1 MAIPWMV
8 LLRNVPWTEVIRNAP
23 KVAEG
28 AKKLWDTV
36 GGKTPRRPSPNGRME
51 ATTSSEPLSSEPRS
65 TDSLSPD
72 SRTIAELRA
81 RLATLETTAA
91 NLHDQML
98 ASSELIKTLA
108 EQNAQLIARI
118 EAHRVRVMGLAG
130 ALGILGIIA
139 VLGLV
144 LALIR

>member
-1 MAIPWMV
+1 
-8 LLRNVPWTEVIRNAP
+8 
-23 KVAEG
+23 
-28 AKKLWDTV
+28 
-36 GGKTPRRPSPNGRME
+36 ME
-51 ATTSSEPLSSEPRS
+51 ATTSSEPLSSEPPP